1 MKQTW
6 VKFSAVVLAVALL
19 VPAAVLAQK
28 EEKEKDKEVKEKK
41 EVEQIIITRKGD
53 DKEKVVVEINGDKV
67 TINGK
72 PLDEYKDKDGN
83 VTVRRSRYKTDYDGL
98 LFDKIRSPRS
108 GTWNFN
114 GNNNLSF
121 LNEDANKAMLGVSTE
136 KTEEG
141 VKVIDITKESAA
153 DKIGLKEGDF
163 IKSVDDKK
171 IETPDDLSAAIQ
183 AHKPGDKVSI
193 TYTRDKK
200 EQKATAE
207 LTKWK
212 GMSGTFTPFKV
223 EMDNMNFDKSL
234 PRVFSTP
241 GAKTP
246 YGQNWSWSN
255 GGPKLG
261 LSVQDSDDGKGVK
274 VIEVDEESSS
284 SKAGIKEGDIITEVD
299 SKAVNSTD
307 DMVKMIRESKDKT
320 SIMVKLLRAG
330 KTQNIEVKMPRKI
343 KTADL

>member
-41 EVEQIIITRKGD
+41 DVDQIIITRKGD

-83 VTVRRSRYKTDYDGL
+83 VTVRRSRYKTDYDGM
-98 LFDKIRSPRS
+98 LFDKIRSPRN
-108 GTWNFN
+108 GTWTIN
-114 GNNNLSF
+114 GDNHLGF
-121 LNEDANKAMLGVSTE
+121 LTEDANKAMLGVSTE

-141 VKVIDITKESAA
+141 VKVNDITKESAA
-153 DKIGLKEGDF
+153 EKMGLKEGDI

-171 IETPDDLSAAIQ
+171 VETPDDLSDAIQ
-183 AHKPGDKVSI
+183 AHKPGDKVAI

-200 EQKATAE
+200 EQKSTAE

-212 GMSGTFTPFKV
+212 GMGGYTPFK
-223 EMDNMNFDKSL
+223 MDMGNMNFDKTL

-241 GAKTP
+241 GVKTP

-299 SKAVNSTD
+299 SKAINITD

-330 KTQNIEVKMPRKI
+330 KVQNIEVKMPRKI